1 MTMFRPRLRG
11 DRNRLRELKMNFEK
25 YTDRARGFVQA
36 AQSLAL
42 REGHQQFAPEH
53 VLKVLLDDPEG
64 LAAGLIDRSGGR
76 SREALA
82 AVEAALAKRP
92 KVHGSGAGQIYLEP
106 ALARVF
112 ETAEKAAEKSR
123 DAFVTVERL
132 LLALAIEKDTE
143 AGKILSR
150 AGVTPQTL
158 NAAIEALRKGR
169 TADSASAENAYEALK
184 KYTRDLTQAARDGKI
199 DPVIGRDEEIRRTVQ
214 VLSRRTKNNP
224 VLIGEPGVGKTAIV
238 EGLALRIVNGDV
250 PESLQDKKLL
260 ALDMGALIAGAKY
273 RGEFEERLKA
283 VLQEITGS
291 AGAYILFIDEMHT
304 IIGAGRADGAM
315 DASNLLKPA
324 LARGELHC
332 IGATTLDEYKKHVE
346 KDAALARRFQPV
358 YVDEPSIEDTVS
370 ILRGLK
376 EKYEAHHKVKI
387 TDTALVAAAT
397 LSHRYITDRFLPDK
411 AIDLV
416 DEAAARLRMQI
427 DSKPEELDNLDRE
440 IVRLKI
446 EQEALKKERDAA
458 SKERLKRLEK
468 DLASLQEKADAL
480 TAKWKSEKDKLSSAA
495 ELQKQLDKAKYDL
508 ADAIRR
514 GDYQRAGELQYSV
527 IPQLEGKLKSTDAS
541 AASASGAGMLAE
553 EAVTANHI
561 AQVVSRW
568 TGIPVD
574 RMLEGER
581 EKLLRMESQ
590 LEKRVIG
597 QNEAVHSVATAVR
610 RARAGLQDPN
620 RPIGSFMFLGPTGV
634 GKTELTKA
642 LAQFLFDDEHALI
655 RIDMSEYMEK
665 HSVARLIGA
674 PPGYVGYDEG
684 GSLTEAVRRRPYQ
697 VVLFDEIE
705 KAHQDVFNVL
715 LQVLDDGR
723 LTYGQGHTVDFR
735 NTLIVM
741 TSNLGGEYLVAQAEG
756 EDTDKVRDL
765 VMADVRAHFRP
776 EFLNRVDEIILFHRL
791 KREQMGRIVD
801 IQMAHLQRLLGERKI
816 TLKLDDAAKDWLGKK
831 GYDPAYGA
839 RPLKRVIQKYVQD
852 PLAELILSGRI
863 KDGETVKISSGRDG
877 LSFNGTPVAAA
888 A

>member
-1 MTMFRPRLRG
+1 
-11 DRNRLRELKMNFEK
+11 MNIEK
-25 YTDRARGFVQA
+25 YTDRARGFVQS

-42 REGHQQFAPEH
+42 REGHQQFAPDH
-53 VLKVLLDDPEG
+53 LLKVLLDDPEG
-64 LAAGLIDRSGGR
+64 LAAGLIDRSGGN
-76 SREALA
+76 SREALR

-92 KVHGSGAGQIYLEP
+92 KVEGGAGQLYLEP

-112 ETAEKAAEKSR
+112 DTAEKSGEKAGDS
-123 DAFVTVERL
+123 FVTVERL
-132 LLALAIEKDTE
+132 LLALAIEKDSE
-143 AGKILSR
+143 ARKILAR
-150 AGVTPQTL
+150 AGVTPQNL
-158 NAAIEALRKGR
+158 NTAIEALRKGR
-169 TADSASAENAYEALK
+169 TADSANAEQAYDALK
-184 KYTRDLTQAARDGKI
+184 KYARDLTQAARDGKL

-250 PESLQDKKLL
+250 PESLKDKKLL

-283 VLQEITGS
+283 VLNEVTSSDGGIV
-291 AGAYILFIDEMHT
+291 LFIDEMHT
-304 IIGAGRADGAM
+304 LVGAGKADGAM

-358 YVDEPSIEDTVS
+358 FVSEPSVEDTVS

-376 EKYEAHHKVKI
+376 DKYEQHHGVRI
-387 TDTALVAAAT
+387 NDSAIVAAAM
-397 LSHRYITDRFLPDK
+397 LSNRYITDRFLPDK

-416 DEAAARLRMQI
+416 DEAAARLKMQV
-427 DSKPEELDNLDRE
+427 DSKPEELDTIDRE

-446 EQEALKKERDAA
+446 EQEALKKESDAG
-458 SKERLKRLEK
+458 SKARLKNLEK
-468 DLASLQEKADAL
+468 EL
-480 TAKWKSEKDKLSSAA
+480 TALEKQSADLTARWQAEKSKLSDAQKLKT
-495 ELQKQLDKAKYDL
+495 ELEQARTEL
-508 ADAIRR
+508 ANAQRR
-514 GDYQRAGELQYSV
+514 GEFQKAGELAYGK
-527 IPQLEGKLKSTDAS
+527 IPELEKKLSLIEGKGDA
-541 AASASGAGMLAE
+541 GAMVE
-553 EAVTANHI
+553 EAVTADHI

-568 TGIPVD
+568 TGVPVD
-574 RMLEGER
+574 RMLEGEK
-581 EKLLRMESQ
+581 EKLLRMEEELS
-590 LEKRVIG
+590 KRVIG
-597 QNEAVHSVATAVR
+597 QAEAVQAVSTAVR
-610 RARAGLQDPN
+610 RARAGLQDPH

-642 LAQFLFDDEHALI
+642 LAEYLFDDETALI

-684 GSLTEAVRRRPYQ
+684 GALTEAVRRRPYQ
-697 VVLFDEIE
+697 VILFDEIE
-705 KAHQDVFNVL
+705 KAHPDVFNVL

-723 LTYGQGHTVDFR
+723 LTDGQGHTVDFR

-741 TSNLGGEYLVAQAEG
+741 TSNLGSQFLVDQPEG
-756 EDTDKVRDL
+756 EDTEAVREP
-765 VMADVRAHFRP
+765 VMAVVRSAFRP

-791 KREQMGRIVD
+791 KREQMSRIVD
-801 IQMAHLQRLLGERKI
+801 IQFRRLSKLLEDRKI
-816 TLKLDDAAKDWLGKK
+816 AIKLDPAARDWLADK

-839 RPLKRVIQKYVQD
+839 RPLKRAIQKAVQD
-852 PLAELILSGRI
+852 PLAELILSGKV
-863 KDGETVKISSGRDG
+863 KDGEVVKVSVAPGKQS
-877 LSFNGTPVAAA
+877 LAFNGEAAA
-888 A
+888 KEAA